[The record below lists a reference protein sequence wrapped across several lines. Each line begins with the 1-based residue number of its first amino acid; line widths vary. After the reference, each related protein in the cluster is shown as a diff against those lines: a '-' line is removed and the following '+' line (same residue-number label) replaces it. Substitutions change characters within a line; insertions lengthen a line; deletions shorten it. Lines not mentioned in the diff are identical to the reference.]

1 MSNLCRLNACTRTP
15 RIQILPFRAGHR
27 PGDAVYGPG
36 HGCSEHVGYVSSEP
50 ADGPADE
57 IWILLR
63 LRRLEDLGQQA
74 AARLEVRM
82 SAWLL
87 DDGGAGPCLLP
98 GFVDTAVT
106 PRALRRSDDAV
117 QGEPCLRPAQWS
129 ERGALVITIPAQALF
144 TAAGSEA
151 FSFTHA
157 FHRRIRIE
165 LTLYADGAACASD
178 ATEVELFDQSRLGS
192 LYRRL
197 LERLLPADV
206 EAQSR
211 EHGAALACEHHPWFP
226 VLAIGTEKA
235 RLYLEAI
242 RQDLRGQRRH
252 LPDPR
257 WLLRVGLYLELLT
270 CLGIFEAV
278 RDSYPDLLSA
288 QERNALHSSPA
299 LASVRQR
306 LDVEAWRKV
315 WALRGVVT
323 GCTSGLSRGPVS
335 LLNLLRKKS
344 ATLGFLHAHHS
355 DLRGAIEL
363 SGQNLGDAQETWHR
377 VLRDAERAV
386 FRQHERAFPELRQL
400 PASWQEWLLWRQAG
414 ELPLIGRRARGLF
427 PAWLA
432 RKLGDQDGLFAS
444 AARQYR
450 DSMNE
455 VAAWARDRGLLDYT
469 GPECVPP
476 EASLL
481 EARLVT
487 DAQRLLQLQ
496 RRDGYLDGDLGAA
509 VPSLARSPVLSRRG
523 VAEALGRS
531 HALGAL
537 PPRILKLLAQR
548 ARPVYCG
555 PLDRIVQQGQP
566 GASLFVVAEGHV
578 EVLSRTGGKE
588 AQLSRL
594 SPGAV
599 FGEYALLT
607 GAARSATVRAC
618 EEAVVYEL
626 RREALAPLLARRPLL
641 ASALGQLVAARQPAR
656 AVAAA

>member
-1 MSNLCRLNACTRTP
+1 MSNLRLPRASARTP
-15 RIQILPFRAGHR
+15 RLQILPFRAGHR

-36 HGCSEHVGYVSSEP
+36 HGCSEHVGYVFSAP
-50 ADGPADE
+50 ADDHADE

-63 LRRLEDLGQQA
+63 LQRLAELGPQA
-74 AARLEVRM
+74 GARLEVRM

-87 DDGGAGPCLLP
+87 ADGGADERLLP
-98 GFVDTAVT
+98 GFADAVVT
-106 PRALRRSDDAV
+106 PRALRRGDEAAE
-117 QGEPCLRPAQWS
+117 GAPRLRPAQWS
-129 ERGALVITIPAQALF
+129 ERGALAITIPAQALLA
-144 TAAGSEA
+144 AAGSDA
-151 FSFTHA
+151 FSFAHA

-165 LTLYADGAACASD
+165 LTLHVDGAARASD

-206 EAQSR
+206 AAQSQAC
-211 EHGAALACEHHPWFP
+211 GTALACEHHPWFP
-226 VLAIGTEKA
+226 VLSIGTEKA

-242 RQDLRGQRRH
+242 AQDLRGQRRH

-278 RDSYPDLLSA
+278 GDTYPDLLSA
-288 QERNALHSSPA
+288 AERQALQTSPA
-299 LASVRQR
+299 LAAVRQR

-315 WALRGVVT
+315 WALRGVRT
-323 GCTSGLSRGPVS
+323 GRTGGLSRGPVS

-344 ATLGFLHAHHS
+344 ATLAFLHAHHG

-386 FRQHERAFPELRQL
+386 FRQHERAFPELLQL
-400 PASWQEWLLWRQAG
+400 PASVRAWLLWRQAG
-414 ELPLIGRRARGLF
+414 ELPLGGRRVRGLF

-455 VAAWARDRGLLDYT
+455 VAEWARDRGLLDYT
-469 GPECVPP
+469 GRECVPI

-481 EARLVT
+481 EARLVQ
-487 DAQRLLQLQ
+487 DEQRLLQLQ
-496 RRDGYLDGDLGAA
+496 RRDGYLDDDLGAA
-509 VPSLARSPVLSRRG
+509 VPSLARSPLLARSG
-523 VAEALGRS
+523 VARALARS
-531 HALGAL
+531 HALGEL
-537 PPRILKLLAQR
+537 PPRVLALLAQR

-578 EVLSRTGGKE
+578 EVLSRRGGE
-588 AQLSRL
+588 DALVSRL

-618 EEAVVYEL
+618 EESVVYEL
-626 RREALAPLLARRPLL
+626 RREALAPLLASSPLL
-641 ASALGQLVAARQPAR
+641 ASALGRLVVARQPATER
-656 AVAAA
+656 AAA